1 MGLAWEPAGGATS
14 NLLINKEI
22 MQLWQQWKGFEFTNI
37 VDYKWM
43 ENSLRN
49 AQPKQPL
56 LTTISSMHYEKRRQS
71 LETSSSCF
79 AFTSLWAL
87 SLD

>member
-22 MQLWQQWKGFEFTNI
+22 MQLWQQWKGFEVTNI

-43 ENSLRN
+43 ESSLRKANQNSL
-49 AQPKQPL
+49 
-56 LTTISSMHYEKRRQS
+56 
-71 LETSSSCF
+71 C
-79 AFTSLWAL
+79 
-87 SLD
+87 